1 MTMIRRN
8 WLLFTLAAG
17 IALPAAPA
25 ALAADK
31 DKKSDKPIV
40 AVFRLDGAVTEEPN
54 ADDLGFG
61 GDKSVSLKELVE
73 RLNKAAGDD
82 SVKAVVLAVE
92 GGAIGTAQR
101 EEIRQAMAKVR
112 AGGKAIYAHA
122 DSLHMGEYALLA
134 GATRL
139 SVVPTGDLWV
149 TGLHGE
155 TPYLRGLL
163 DFLGVQPEFLTCG
176 AYKSAAELFMRREPS
191 PEAEKMQNWLLDGIF
206 DTYVKLIATG
216 RKVEASKVKDWI
228 DNGPYSAEKARAA
241 GMIDAVEH
249 REAFER
255 FIKENCG
262 NDVVFERKY
271 GEKKAP
277 ELDFNN
283 PFAVFKLFGDMM
295 AESKKKK
302 SDKPAVGVVYVNG
315 AIQLGK
321 KQISPFSPG
330 GDGAFSTDVRKAL
343 DEAARDDSVKAVVLR
358 IDSPGGSAVA
368 SEIILAAT
376 KRVKAKKPF
385 IVSMGD
391 VAGSGGYYVACGADT
406 IYADSATITGS
417 IGVVSGKFVTNPM
430 WAKVGIT
437 FKSYNR
443 GAHADMLGSD
453 RPFTKEGRELMQNYM
468 DEIYGVFK
476 GHVTAIRGDRLKK
489 PIDDLAGGRVYTGK
503 QALELGL
510 VDKLG
515 TMGDAIHNVAKQAK
529 LTEYD
534 VRVVPEPKNF
544 LEQLME
550 STGGGKADKNHLDAT
565 VALPAMKLAGP
576 SLLDLAAPHLAGMDP
591 VRVQA
596 VKRALL
602 QLQLLNREG
611 VSLMMPEIMVR

>member
-1 MTMIRRN
+1 MFRSSCF
-8 WLLFTLAAG
+8 LFTLVAG
-17 IALPAAPA
+17 SLLPATSA
-25 ALAADK
+25 AVAADK
-31 DKKSDKPIV
+31 DKKTDKPTV
-40 AVFRLDGAVTEEPN
+40 AVFRLDGTVSEEPKS
-54 ADDLGFG
+54 DDLGFG
-61 GDKSVSLKELVE
+61 GDKGVSLKELVE
-73 RLNKAAGDD
+73 RMNKAAGDEN
-82 SVKAVVLAVE
+82 VKAVVMFAE
-92 GGAIGTAQR
+92 GGTIGTAQR
-101 EEIRQAMAKVR
+101 EEIRQAMAKLR
-112 AGGKAIYAHA
+112 AAGKTIYAHA
-122 DSLHMGEYALLA
+122 DSLHMGDYALLS
-134 GATRL
+134 GASRL

-149 TGLHGE
+149 TGMHGE
-155 TPYLRGLL
+155 SPYLRGLL
-163 DFLGVQPEFLTCG
+163 DLLGVQPEFLTCG
-176 AYKSAAELFMRREPS
+176 AYKSAAELFMRKEPS

-216 RKVEASKVKDWI
+216 RKVEVSKVKDWI
-228 DNGPYSAEKARAA
+228 DNGPYTAEKAKAA

-249 REAFER
+249 REAFEKM
-255 FIKENCG
+255 IKSKCG
-262 NDVVFERKY
+262 NDVVFDRKY

-283 PFAVFKLFGDMM
+283 PFAIFKLLGDTM

-302 SDKPAVGVVYVNG
+302 SDKPAVGIVYVNG
-315 AIQLGK
+315 AIQLGH

-358 IDSPGGSAVA
+358 VDSPGGSAVA

-385 IVSMGD
+385 VVSMGD
-391 VAGSGGYYVACGADT
+391 VAGSGGYYVACGSDI

-430 WAKVGIT
+430 WAKIGIT
-437 FKSYNR
+437 FKSYDR

-453 RPFTKEGRELMQNYM
+453 RPFTKEGRERMQGYM

-489 PIDDLAGGRVYTGK
+489 PIDELAGGRVYTGQ

-510 VDKLG
+510 VDKIG
-515 TMGDAIHNVAKQAK
+515 TLEDAVHHIAKKAN

-534 VRVVPEPKNF
+534 VRVVPEPKNIF
-544 LEQLME
+544 EQLME
-550 STGGGKADKNHLDAT
+550 ATGGGKNDKNNLDAAIGRPT
-565 VALPAMKLAGP
+565 MKLAGP
-576 SLLDLAAPHLAGMDP
+576 TLLDLAAPHLEGLDP

-602 QLQLLNREG
+602 QMQLLNREG
-611 VSLMMPEIMVR
+611 ISLMMPEFLVK

>member
-1 MTMIRRN
+1 MFRSSCF
-8 WLLFTLAAG
+8 LFTLVAG
-17 IALPAAPA
+17 SLLPATSA
-25 ALAADK
+25 AVAADK
-31 DKKSDKPIV
+31 DKKSDKPTV
-40 AVFRLDGAVTEEPN
+40 AVFRLDGTVSEEPKS
-54 ADDLGFG
+54 DDLGFG
-61 GDKSVSLKELVE
+61 GDKGVSLKELVE
-73 RLNKAAGDD
+73 RMNKAAGDEN
-82 SVKAVVLAVE
+82 VKAVVMFAE
-92 GGAIGTAQR
+92 GGTIGTAQR
-101 EEIRQAMAKVR
+101 EEIRQAMAKLR
-112 AGGKAIYAHA
+112 AAGKTIYAHA
-122 DSLHMGEYALLA
+122 DSLHMGDYALLS
-134 GATRL
+134 GASRL

-149 TGLHGE
+149 TGMHGE
-155 TPYLRGLL
+155 SPYLRGLL
-163 DFLGVQPEFLTCG
+163 DLLGVQPEFLTCG
-176 AYKSAAELFMRREPS
+176 AYKSAAELFMRKEPS

-216 RKVEASKVKDWI
+216 RKVEVSKVKDWI
-228 DNGPYSAEKARAA
+228 DNGPYTAEKAKAA

-249 REAFER
+249 REAFEKM
-255 FIKENCG
+255 IKSKCG
-262 NDVVFERKY
+262 NDVVFDRKY

-283 PFAVFKLFGDMM
+283 PFAIFKLLGDTM

-302 SDKPAVGVVYVNG
+302 SDKPAVGIVYVNG
-315 AIQLGK
+315 AIQLGH

-358 IDSPGGSAVA
+358 VDSPGGSAVA

-385 IVSMGD
+385 VVSMGD
-391 VAGSGGYYVACGADT
+391 VAGSGGYYVACGSDI

-430 WAKVGIT
+430 WAKIGIT
-437 FKSYNR
+437 FKSYDR

-453 RPFTKEGRELMQNYM
+453 RPFTKEGRERMQGYM

-489 PIDDLAGGRVYTGK
+489 PIDELAGGRVYTGQ

-510 VDKLG
+510 VDKIG
-515 TMGDAIHNVAKQAK
+515 TLEDAVHHIAKKAN

-534 VRVVPEPKNF
+534 VRVVPEPKNIF
-544 LEQLME
+544 EQLME
-550 STGGGKADKNHLDAT
+550 ATGGGKNDKNNLDAAIGRPT
-565 VALPAMKLAGP
+565 MKLAGP
-576 SLLDLAAPHLAGMDP
+576 TLLDLAAPHLEGLDP

-602 QLQLLNREG
+602 QMQLLNREG
-611 VSLMMPEIMVR
+611 ISLMMPEFLVK